1 MATGNWKFERA
12 KDEIKRERYSETSQW
27 SLVSSQ
33 RTKMRKRNEKLN
45 RLAEL
50 HNKIPIRYFVTF
62 EAYQN
67 PELGFEKKIPIR
79 DFLTLKV

>member
-1 MATGNWKFERA
+1 
-12 KDEIKRERYSETSQW
+12 
-27 SLVSSQ
+27 
-33 RTKMRKRNEKLN
+33 MRKQKEKLN

-50 HNKIPIRYFVTF
+50 RNKIPIRYFVTL